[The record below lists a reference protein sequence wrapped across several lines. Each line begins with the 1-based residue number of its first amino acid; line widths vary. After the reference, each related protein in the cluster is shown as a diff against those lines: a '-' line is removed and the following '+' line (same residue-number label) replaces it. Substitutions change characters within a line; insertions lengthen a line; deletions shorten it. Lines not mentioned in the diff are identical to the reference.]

1 MTFEEYLDYW
11 GRDLKAEERRETM
24 IGNIMDI
31 LEDYDEET
39 PDDLKQSIINEKSN
53 EILKAWHKKAA
64 RSRCIAEFRK
74 AADL

>member
-1 MTFEEYLDYW
+1 
-11 GRDLKAEERRETM
+11 M